1 MADLLSKGMN
11 NRVQTVHT
19 ATKMTLLIA
28 YEIDPTSH
36 ASSKLAAAARKA
48 QSAQMVADGYG
59 LVTETLIMRRYWVH
73 VCKRIATLSEVGPG
87 WWNRIDESELRQW
100 AMVWLR
106 AQSAC
111 RPQDLYGLLDG
122 IELFSHTSWLDS
134 TQVTLW
140 FWDGKDTKSTKMNQH
155 PRPADLQQ
163 QRTLSSAVVLNRP
176 KHSNDHIL
184 PDGFEI
190 VHRYKQCLR
199 NRSAV
204 LHHVTVTRAGEV
216 EALKLRRFFLG
227 LSGHYANHELKLA
240 TISSQTKKSLVE
252 AGAIP
257 HNSALQAEHLRHSS
271 LSYAY
276 FAVPDQLQTALL
288 RSRHSRDVFL
298 KCYDLPIAD
307 EQRIALEALDS
318 TELDVI
324 MLG

>member
-1 MADLLSKGMN
+1 M
-11 NRVQTVHT
+11 HT
-19 ATKMTLLIA
+19 ARENKRRNHCPSSGEDDSSDGGSSRAVMSEDGND
-28 YEIDPTSH
+28 EIPSVPDHATAGGAHGANAEVQAWDQKFTGGGGGGLQAASCDRNGAPRHVPKPSPTTST
-36 ASSKLAAAARKA
+36 AVFPWGKNAAARQK
-48 QSAQMVADGYG
+48 
-59 LVTETLIMRRYWVH
+59 RRGQQG
-73 VCKRIATLSEVGPG
+73 SG
-87 WWNRIDESELRQW
+87 
-100 AMVWLR
+100 
-106 AQSAC
+106 
-111 RPQDLYGLLDG
+111 
-122 IELFSHTSWLDS
+122 
-134 TQVTLW
+134 W
-140 FWDGKDTKSTKMNQH
+140 FWGGKDTKSTKMNQH

-240 TISSQTKKSLVE
+240 TISPQTKKSLVE